1 MTDWKTLAALRCPDI
16 PADAVAR
23 IAPSLDALEKAFRPL
38 AATLTPTDEIA
49 VTLSNL
55 QERAE

>member
-38 AATLTPTDEIA
+38 AATLAPADESA
-49 VTLSNL
+49 LTLSNL